1 MRKNAFVMTNGCPEN
16 RIDCARIEQF
26 LVQNEWTMTKEI
38 RESNLII
45 FNACGLT
52 EVNEE
57 ISINIINNLKR
68 KKKEDFKLIVC
79 GCLPALNQERI
90 KEVHN
95 GDIFEGDDIKILA
108 NILGIREAPN
118 NIHANYL
125 TPSTVCLQPMVK
137 RISNLPKLLNI
148 YSIQYRLIKNKYR
161 QLWDSANLVQP
172 NTFFIKVSSG
182 CTNSC
187 SYCAVKLSRG
197 KIKSKSIKQIK
208 KEFLKGLELGYKQFA
223 LIGTDTGS
231 YGQDINANL
240 VDLLKELISIK
251 GKFGIKL
258 RNVNPRALIEM
269 LPGLLAV
276 FKSGKIA
283 HMTTAAQ
290 HGNDRILKLMK
301 RGYKIEDLK
310 FAINAIRKTYPKLKI
325 RTQIMVG
332 FPGETDS
339 EFNDTLRLVD
349 EVRFDFIEVYNYS
362 PRSKTLAAKL
372 PNQVARKEKMKRY
385 TVLVKKVLYDFKSRI
400 QTFDDR
406 INDNFM
412 QPYDAN
418 LVHSL
423 RFHQTNVK

>member
-1 MRKNAFVMTNGCPEN
+1 M
-16 RIDCARIEQF
+16 
-26 LVQNEWTMTKEI
+26 
-38 RESNLII
+38 
-45 FNACGLT
+45 
-52 EVNEE
+52 
-57 ISINIINNLKR
+57 
-68 KKKEDFKLIVC
+68 
-79 GCLPALNQERI
+79 
-90 KEVHN
+90 
-95 GDIFEGDDIKILA
+95 
-108 NILGIREAPN
+108 
-118 NIHANYL
+118 
-125 TPSTVCLQPMVK
+125 
-137 RISNLPKLLNI
+137 
-148 YSIQYRLIKNKYR
+148 
-161 QLWDSANLVQP
+161 
-172 NTFFIKVSSG
+172 
-182 CTNSC
+182 
-187 SYCAVKLSRG
+187 
-197 KIKSKSIKQIK
+197 
-208 KEFLKGLELGYKQFA
+208 GYKQFA

-332 FPGETDS
+332 FPGETNS

-385 TVLVKKVLYDFKSRI
+385 KVLVKKVLYDFKSRI